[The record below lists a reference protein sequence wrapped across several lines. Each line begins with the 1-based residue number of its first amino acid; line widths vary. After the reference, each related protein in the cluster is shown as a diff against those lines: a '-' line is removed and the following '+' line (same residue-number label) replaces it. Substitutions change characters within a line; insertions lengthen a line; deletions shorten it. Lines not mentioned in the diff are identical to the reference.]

1 MIIESIGRVYRWVR
15 DRQLV
20 EIQREVYD
28 PKTQKTWWEYQT
40 LLYTSQARMAEE
52 KRLGEKI
59 DIKT

>member
-1 MIIESIGRVYRWVR
+1 MIVESIGRVYRWVR

-40 LLYTSQARMAEE
+40 LIYTSQARLVEE
-52 KRLGEKI
+52 RRLGEKI
-59 DIKT
+59 DIKA

>member
-1 MIIESIGRVYRWVR
+1 MIIESIGRAYRWIR

-40 LLYTSQARMAEE
+40 ILYTSQARMAEE